1 MAQGGTAISPVFTVR
16 NDGFAA
22 LTLGAAPVPAGYT
35 LTQDLSASLT
45 ARTSDMSMVR
55 LDSAVVEN
63 QSEVSSFSMNE
74 SEENPFNPRITGQ
87 VT

>member
-22 LTLGAAPVPAGYT
+22 LTLGAVPVPAGYT
-35 LTQDLSASLT
+35 LTHNLSASL
-45 ARTSDMSMVR
+45 AASTSDTFTVR
-55 LDSAVVEN
+55 LDSAVVGTR
-63 QSEVSSFSMNE
+63 SEGSSFSTDD
-74 SEENPFNPRITGQ
+74 SDENPFNLRITGQ